1 MTKCK
6 IYDRIGVW
14 VRVVLT
20 RNRAILLSEEKPKKH
35 LKQYYVPRNY
45 STVKKTD
52 RNISSHV
59 KREDIV

>member
-1 MTKCK
+1 M
-6 IYDRIGVW
+6 
-14 VRVVLT
+14 LT
-20 RNRAILLSEEKPKKH
+20 RNRAIPLSEEKPKKR